1 MGNVLANEK
10 QNDELRVKLK
20 TITGHY
26 TKLYEEWEE
35 AKQKNVDLRRQ
46 LELIQDDKNVQ
57 KYLHLHKNGSVEQYH
72 AYLKSIIR

>member
-1 MGNVLANEK
+1 MGNNANEK

-26 TKLYEEWEE
+26 KLYEEWEE

-57 KYLHLHKNGSVEQYH
+57 KYLQLHKNGSVEQYH